1 MVLAT
6 TPTRS
11 ASLPDRVR
19 QPATPIDLSAWGAV
33 YDFSDDDEGLDES
46 EQARAAAAAHTAAP
60 PSPAPPPEVS
70 HASIPPL
77 QHPQAAQRSAA
88 ASLRHDGSLRAMPF
102 LPAAAAAEAGSPL
115 PPPKRQQQPPCAAVD
130 HAWQGS
136 LGRAHTAARDAIEHA
151 WPGSLER
158 AHTAA
163 RDVAAAARAASEMLT
178 QRELW
183 ATFGGGLA
191 RACHRRRAALAYAG
205 ACALAMCA
213 QRGTVRGRLEPRTRT
228 QTRTEPATPHPNPP
242 PSPSP
247 LTSHLSPEP

>member
-1 MVLAT
+1 MVLAC

-46 EQARAAAAAHTAAP
+46 KQAQAAAAAHTAAP

-88 ASLRHDGSLRAMPF
+88 ASLRHDGTLRDMSTQHAT
-102 LPAAAAAEAGSPL
+102 AAAEAGSPL
-115 PPPKRQQQPPCAAVD
+115 PPLKRQPPCAAD
-130 HAWQGS
+130 HTWQGS
-136 LGRAHTAARDAIEHA
+136 LGRAHTAARDAIEHV
-151 WPGSLER
+151 WPGSLDR

-163 RDVAAAARAASEMLT
+163 RDVAAAARAASEMLA

-205 ACALAMCA
+205 ACVLAICA
-213 QRGTVRGRLEPRTRT
+213 QRGTVRGRLEPDPGPR
-228 QTRTEPATPHPNPP
+228 PGPG
-242 PSPSP
+242 
-247 LTSHLSPEP
+247 